1 MNRIKINLFQLAA
14 MIGSILFLFLT
25 GSLLLHNPSFST
37 WGSAL
42 VFLCF
47 LLYFLHRTHGKEAFC
62 DKIYPYCLIGF
73 VILFG
78 IFQFSWIEE
87 LRFQPSFDLDAI
99 YGGAIQWLET
109 GSFPNYYDYF
119 DWFPNNLG
127 GLMFLYVLFRIGTVF
142 TGDYF
147 LIAAYGNGL
156 LLLLTLVIASL
167 TTRKLFGSRHGLLTL
182 LVSICF
188 LPFSFMADAFYTD
201 SLSLLFPIFLFYLSL
216 FTDVPDWK
224 KKIAI
229 YLLSALTATIG
240 IFIKPTVCIMVIAIV
255 LSFLFQKKWKK
266 AGGYVLSV
274 SLIYLVVSLIF
285 HNYMYS
291 VHLDSGLAAIKNTPS
306 LHWIMMGLTGN
317 GGYNPA
323 DYEFTRSFQ
332 NPALRN
338 QALWSEI
345 GNRISKNGL
354 TGMLALYARK
364 LHRCFGDGTLALSD
378 FLDDS
383 PVHSSWLHS
392 FILYSGEKYHS
403 YQAVCNMVF
412 YALLVLLVIA
422 AMNCIRRTASPSSVT
437 SDTLV
442 SDPITA
448 LQAPLLAIIGITVF
462 LMHWETSARYITN
475 YVPVLLIVSVYGI
488 ECLHE
493 SIVLSSVK
501 KRIISFV
508 ERYPEEIKIFC
519 AAIGFRIIFYLFS
532 IVVMAVMGDY
542 SGGITFSDFLEV
554 WKRWDSQH
562 YLNIAENG
570 YAGAIE
576 NGEHIFL
583 VFYPLLPWLL
593 RCLGFFF
600 HDMRFCGILLSTIC
614 YGIGCI
620 FLYKNAKTEF
630 DKETALTATFA
641 ISVFPFGFFFGSV
654 MTESLFLAIASAF
667 LYYVRQHKWS
677 MVAILGFLAC
687 LTKVQGLLLAFA
699 VLVELFYSEGG
710 VTLLRGKKW
719 RDFLHKVLLPGCQA
733 AVMLFGFVVYLL
745 INYQVEGD
753 PFRFLYYQS
762 NHWYNGFAP
771 IWTTLH
777 YIIQNAI
784 TGWYTSTGMCL
795 WVPELVLFFV
805 YIAGIIYGFH
815 RKMRP
820 MYLAY
825 LIAFFLLTYSSSWL
839 ISAGRYTMSALP
851 LFLLEGDWLQ
861 RHKKRKFPILLF
873 SSMLMILYFV
883 GYFSWKQIM

>member
-1 MNRIKINLFQLAA
+1 MKQTKLNLFQLAA
-14 MIGSILFLFLT
+14 VIGSILFLFLT
-25 GSLLLHNPSFST
+25 GSLLYYNPSFPVWS
-37 WGSAL
+37 GAI
-42 VFLCF
+42 VF
-47 LLYFLHRTHGKEAFC
+47 LYFLLFFLRRTQGKETFC

-73 VILFG
+73 IILFG
-78 IFQFSWIEE
+78 IFQISRTEE
-87 LRFQPSFDLDAI
+87 LRFQPSFDLNAI

-109 GSFPNYYDYF
+109 GSFPDYYDYF

-127 GLMFLYVLFRIGTVF
+127 GLTFLYFMFRIGTVF

-147 LIAAYGNGL
+147 LIAAYSNGL
-156 LLLLTLVIASL
+156 LLLLALVVTSL
-167 TTRKLFGSRHGLLTL
+167 TVHKLFGSRHGLLTL
-182 LVSICF
+182 LISICF
-188 LPFSFMADAFYTD
+188 LPFSFMTDAFYTD
-201 SLSLLFPIFLFYLSL
+201 SLSLLFPVLLFYLSL
-216 FTDVPDWK
+216 FTDTPDRK
-224 KKIAI
+224 KKIAV
-229 YLLSALTATIG
+229 YLLSGLVATIG
-240 IFIKPTVCIMVIAIV
+240 IFIKPTVGIMVIAIV
-255 LSFLFQKKWKK
+255 LSFLLQKKWKTV
-266 AGGYVLSV
+266 GGYVLTV
-274 SLIYLVVSLIF
+274 GLMYLIFSLIF

-291 VHLDSGLAAIKNTPS
+291 VHLDPGLAAIKNTPS

-323 DYEFTRSFQ
+323 DYEFTRSFR

-338 QALWSEI
+338 QALWNEI
-345 GNRISKNGL
+345 GKRISENGI

-364 LHRCFGDGTLALSD
+364 LYRCFGDGTLGLSD

-403 YQAVCNMVF
+403 YQTVCNMVF
-412 YALLVLLVIA
+412 YALLLLLLIA
-422 AMNCIRRTASPSSVT
+422 NVNCIRRFASPSST
-437 SDTLV
+437 ADDTPV
-442 SDPITA
+442 QKTVTA
-448 LQAPLLAIIGITVF
+448 LQAPVLASIGITLF

-475 YVPVLLIVSVYGI
+475 YVPVLLIISVYGL

-493 SIVLSSVK
+493 STVLSTIK
-501 KRIISFV
+501 KRIVSFT
-508 ERYPEEIKIFC
+508 ERYPAETKIFC
-519 AAIGFRIIFYLFS
+519 AAICFRIVFYLFS
-532 IVVMAVMGDY
+532 VVVMAVMGDY

-593 RCLGFFF
+593 RCLAVIF
-600 HDMRFCGILLSTIC
+600 HDLRFCGILLSTIC

-620 FLYKNAKTEF
+620 FFYKTAEKEF
-630 DKETALTATFA
+630 DKDVALTATIA
-641 ISVFPFGFFFGSV
+641 ISVFPFGFFFGSI
-654 MTESLFLAIASAF
+654 MTESLFFAIASAF
-667 LYYVRQHKWS
+667 LYYVRQHRWS
-677 MVAILGFLAC
+677 LVALLGFLAC

-699 VLVELFYSEGG
+699 VLVELFYSENGIA
-710 VTLLRGKKW
+710 LLRGRKW
-719 RDFLHKVLLPGCQA
+719 KDFLRKVILPGCQA
-733 AVMLFGFVVYLL
+733 ALMLLGFVVYLL

-771 IWTTLH
+771 IWSTLQ
-777 YIIQNAI
+777 YIIQNAV
-784 TGWYTSTGMCL
+784 TGWYTSTGMSL

-805 YIAGIIYGFH
+805 YIVGIVYGFR
-815 RKMRP
+815 RKIRP

-825 LIAFFLLTYSSSWL
+825 LIVFFLLTYSSSWL
-839 ISAGRYTMSALP
+839 ISAGRYTLSALP
-851 LFLLEGDWLQ
+851 LFFLAGDWLQ
-861 RHKKRKFPILLF
+861 RHEKWKLPILLL
-873 SSMLMILYFV
+873 SSMLMMLYFV